1 MSAAQTADLSNA
13 PASDFNYTGAGSVSV
28 TVTCTQEGAQPTLD
42 QFSCLATDGVGDN
55 GHGDTV
61 TVTGGSWTDTGMVW
75 TGPDVP
81 SGNYSTTPQTGT
93 LAGY

>member
-13 PASDFNYTGAGSVSV
+13 SASDFNYTGAGNV
-28 TVTCTQEGAQPTLD
+28 TVQVTCTQEGAGSAVNEY
-42 QFSCLATDGVGDN
+42 SCWATDSVGDK
-55 GHGDTV
+55 GESDTV
-61 TVTGGSWTDTGMVW
+61 RVTGDSWTDTGMGW
-75 TGPDVP
+75 SGPDVP